1 MSSAPNAPKMRDM
14 KTTYGVVWR
23 EGESPLARGKL
34 ELQSC
39 SVKLDGVA
47 DSLPTAREIPYES
60 LADVRVGRSIA
71 DRLDGRP
78 SLILERRSGQSI
90 SIASVAQSGVVA
102 ELAERLAALQ
112 LNGSHAEKRLA
123 IVLPLKEGAK
133 AAAQSLLAAGPPF
146 DPERTHIE
154 RHEVF
159 LTEQEVIFV
168 FVSHLGM
175 EALEPL
181 LSDPEFW
188 RGAAAWREHLAG
200 PPRFAED
207 VYSWEKNEPSNPL
220 FFLPTPGPGDSDGR
234 DIFGS

>member
-1 MSSAPNAPKMRDM
+1 MLGRRTPHTMTAMR
-14 KTTYGVVWR
+14 KTYGVVWQ
-23 EGESPLARGKL
+23 EGDLPLARGKL
-34 ELQSC
+34 ELLAR
-39 SVKLDGVA
+39 SVRLDGVA
-47 DSLPTAREIPYES
+47 GAQPIEREIPYDS
-60 LADVRVGRSIA
+60 LAGVRVGRSSE
-71 DRLDGRP
+71 DRIDGRP
-78 SLILERRSGQSI
+78 SLVLEPRAGQSI
-90 SIASVAQSGVVA
+90 SIASVAQPGVVA

-112 LNGSHAEKRLA
+112 LNGSHAERRIA

-146 DPERTHIE
+146 DPERTRIE

-159 LTEQEVIFV
+159 LTEHEVIFV

-200 PPRFAED
+200 SPRFAED
-207 VYSWEKNEPSNPL
+207 VYSWEKHEPSNSL
-220 FFLPTPGPGDSDGR
+220 FFLPTPGSSDRDDGDV
-234 DIFGS
+234 FGS